1 MTEPQE
7 KAGEFPFRRGIHANM
22 YRHRKWTMRQYSGFG
37 GPAETNE
44 RFRQV
49 IASGGTGLS
58 LAFDLPTQLGLDSDH
73 PLSRGEVGRTGVA
86 IDTIADMQRVF
97 ENIDLGS
104 VSTSMTI
111 NAPAAVLLIFYVLA
125 AEKQGVP
132 PENVRGTV
140 QNDILKEYVA
150 RGTYIFPPR
159 PSIRLITDMFA
170 WCAKVTPKFNVIS
183 VSGYHIR
190 EAGATVVQELAL
202 TLADG
207 RAYMRALVDSGQ
219 TANIVGRQM
228 SFFFSVDN
236 GFLEEIAKFRAARVL
251 WAELMR
257 SEFGADDEACRLR
270 FHCQVA
276 GSTLTAQQS
285 PNNAVRVAIQALA
298 SVLGGTQS
306 LHTNA
311 IDEALGLPT
320 DSTARLALRTQQ
332 IIAEETG
339 VTEWVDPLAGSEA
352 IETLTNRYIEETRAL
367 WQRIELEGGIL
378 AAIEKGKVQS
388 WIQDSAY
395 RTQREIESGKRKI
408 VGVNI
413 YQIEGEAEPEV
424 FRVKPTLESDAVERL
439 RLHRLKRDAKAC
451 ATALESVRATARG
464 NGNLLESLLLAARA
478 DATVGEICGALREVF
493 GEYRSAS
500 GLQS

>member
-1 MTEPQE
+1 M
-7 KAGEFPFRRGIHANM
+7 
-22 YRHRKWTMRQYSGFG
+22 
-37 GPAETNE
+37 
-44 RFRQV
+44 
-49 IASGGTGLS
+49 
-58 LAFDLPTQLGLDSDH
+58 
-73 PLSRGEVGRTGVA
+73 
-86 IDTIADMQRVF
+86 
-97 ENIDLGS
+97 
-104 VSTSMTI
+104 
-111 NAPAAVLLIFYVLA
+111 
-125 AEKQGVP
+125 
-132 PENVRGTV
+132 
-140 QNDILKEYVA
+140 
-150 RGTYIFPPR
+150 
-159 PSIRLITDMFA
+159 
-170 WCAKVTPKFNVIS
+170 
-183 VSGYHIR
+183 
-190 EAGATVVQELAL
+190 
-202 TLADG
+202 
-207 RAYMRALVDSGQ
+207 
-219 TANIVGRQM
+219 
-228 SFFFSVDN
+228 
-236 GFLEEIAKFRAARVL
+236 
-251 WAELMR
+251 
-257 SEFGADDEACRLR
+257 
-270 FHCQVA
+270 
-276 GSTLTAQQS
+276 
-285 PNNAVRVAIQALA
+285 RVAIQALA